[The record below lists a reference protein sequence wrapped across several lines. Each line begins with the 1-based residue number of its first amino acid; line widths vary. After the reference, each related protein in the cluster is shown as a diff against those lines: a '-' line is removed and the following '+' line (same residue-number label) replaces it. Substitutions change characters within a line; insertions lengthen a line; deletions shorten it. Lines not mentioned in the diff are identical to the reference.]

1 MRLPSVAR
9 ITRAL
14 SQTLLRF
21 PFETLAAIV
30 GSSTFYYTVSAEEL
44 NKILFTKINLTA
56 ALALVFY
63 LSAGLYAR
71 STGKGN
77 RFYLSI
83 QAGVTVL
90 LAIYY
95 YTLPDFITDTHMQR
109 YAILSA
115 VSHLAVS
122 FAPFLLHRNV
132 NAFWHYNK
140 TLFIRIL
147 TSGIYS
153 MVLFGGLAGVLGSL
167 DALFE
172 IDIDYKTYLMLGCF
186 IYGVFNTLFF
196 LYGVP
201 KIPERA
207 DENSSYPGGLSMFT
221 QYVLIPLVSIY
232 LFILFAYEVKIVFTL
247 TLPKG
252 WIASLIIAFSVV
264 GILANLLVY
273 PLRENSDKGWVRFF
287 AKWFYLL
294 LMPLLLL
301 FYWAV
306 LYRVYQY
313 GFTEDR
319 YYLFVTAIWLTGIS
333 LYFVLSSGKNILYIP
348 LSLAAIGLF
357 SIYAGPL
364 SATSVSLRSQLSRL
378 EITLNDS
385 TINSDSDKQKQA
397 ISIMKYCMQTHGR
410 SSIIPLLNERAAQ
423 KVLEPDTTTGYRYVG
438 NNECIELLKLQ
449 GIQYIEPNEV
459 DEQEKLLNI
468 THIEYN
474 LTTEAPFRLAGEDY
488 IVDIDYEHIKQV
500 TFKEG
505 AVWEIKPDMN
515 IIQVTVNGKHVWKAD
530 VRKYVAS
537 LDSVI
542 EKTQI
547 PVALTTKETD
557 EGFYSE
563 SYTLHQEQL
572 TLPVVVKGIE
582 QGMIVFEQVVANKHR
597 SGNALHIAS
606 WKGKLLVKA
615 TN

>member
-1 MRLPSVAR
+1 MRLSSIER
-9 ITRAL
+9 ITHAL
-14 SQTLLRF
+14 AHTLQRF
-21 PFETLAAIV
+21 PFETLAALV
-30 GSSTFYYTVSAEEL
+30 GSSAFYYTVIAEEV
-44 NKILFTKINLTA
+44 NKILFTKFSLTA

-71 STGKGN
+71 SSGRGN
-77 RFYLSI
+77 RFYLSV
-83 QAGVTVL
+83 QAGATVL
-90 LAIYY
+90 LVLYY
-95 YTLPDFITDTHMQR
+95 YSLPNYISDTHMQR

-115 VSHLAVS
+115 VGHLAVS

-172 IDIDYKTYLMLGCF
+172 IDIDYKTYVILGSF

-196 LYGVP
+196 LSG
-201 KIPERA
+201 IPEKPEHA
-207 DENSSYPGGLSMFT
+207 DENSTYPSGLSMFT

-232 LFILFAYEVKIVFTL
+232 LFILFAYEIKILVTFS
-247 TLPKG
+247 LPKG
-252 WIASLIIAFSVV
+252 WIASLIIAFSIV

-294 LMPLLLL
+294 LMPLLVL

-313 GFTEDR
+313 GFTEER
-319 YYLFVTAIWLTGIS
+319 YYLFITAIWLTGIS
-333 LYFVLSSGKNILYIP
+333 SYFVFSSSKNILYIP
-348 LSLAAIGLF
+348 ISLAVIGLF

-364 SATSVSLRSQLSRL
+364 SATSISLRSQLSRL
-378 EITLNDS
+378 EISLNDS
-385 TINSDSDKQKQA
+385 AIHTDSDKQKQA

-410 SSIIPLLNERAAQ
+410 SSIAPLLNERATQ

-449 GIQYIEPNEV
+449 GIQYIEPNDV
-459 DEQEKLLNI
+459 DEQKKLLNI
-468 THIEYN
+468 THAEYN
-474 LTTEAPFRLAGEDY
+474 LSTEAPFRLAGEDF
-488 IVDIDYEHIKQV
+488 IVNIDKEHIIEV
-500 TFKEG
+500 TFEEG

-515 IIQVTVNGKHVWKAD
+515 IIQVTVNGRKVWTTD
-530 VRKYVAS
+530 LRKFVAT
-537 LDSVI
+537 LDSI
-542 EKTQI
+542 
-547 PVALTTKETD
+547 VANSQTPISQTTNETD
-557 EGFYSE
+557 EGFYRE
-563 SYTLHQEQL
+563 SYTLTQELL
-572 TLPVVVKGIE
+572 TLPVFFNGIE
-582 QGMIVFEQVVANKHR
+582 HGIIVFEQVVATKHR
-597 SGNALHIAS
+597 KDNVVHIAS

-615 TN
+615 TQ